1 MNDATLHLNKKRSAP
16 AAAEDSF
23 LVAPEARPK
32 PAAPSPTER
41 SDGQLDVELR
51 LHGKRFFFRF
61 DIPDAQGC
69 VAATD
74 IDHHR
79 MLARVMAA
87 LDGRFG
93 KLRLRAE
100 L

>member
-1 MNDATLHLNKKRSAP
+1 MNDATLHLKKKPAP
-16 AAAEDSF
+16 IEAGDSF
-23 LVAPEARPK
+23 LVAPAVRP
-32 PAAPSPTER
+32 AVPSPVDKGD
-41 SDGQLDVELR
+41 SQIDVELR

-69 VAATD
+69 VSATD

-79 MLARVMAA
+79 MLARVMSA